1 MNHPH
6 WEIRHYLWKG
16 EPHLAL
22 YRDGK
27 RLGYLKADRETAAEM
42 ARCLGAVLHDLGEVR
57 LTSRI
62 DVRSTATPA
71 GESS

>member
-22 YRDGK
+22 YRDGQ
-27 RLGYLKADRETAAEM
+27 RLGYLKADRETATEM
-42 ARCLGAVLHDLGEVR
+42 ARGLGAVLHDLGEVR
-57 LTSRI
+57 LTPRI
-62 DVRSTATPA
+62 EVKSTASPTGKA
-71 GESS
+71 S